1 MTIVLFVLTRMAEK
15 CRSKTKKLFFVLVD
29 LETTFDWL
37 LVGVISFALW
47 RKGITKYLVG
57 IMSLC
62 KGCKTTVLVEG
73 ELSNSFSVTVGVHQ
87 GSALSPI

>member
-1 MTIVLFVLTRMAEK
+1 MF
-15 CRSKTKKLFFVLVD
+15 VD

-37 LVGVISFALW
+37 LVAVISFALW
-47 RKGITKYLVG
+47 RKGIITKYLVG

-73 ELSNSFSVTVGVHQ
+73 ELSNSFSVKVGVHQ